1 MGVLV
6 SSRSHCGLQ
15 SRTTGQMPRT
25 ETPEALPRLPYKNGR
40 PGIPNGSQDMLLWGT
55 EWLGPGGGGGCL
67 EGGGFFFFLPSSA
80 SSWEIIFRIYKIIEE
95 KKSVIIPL
103 RASKP
108 VRPFFRAH
116 LVWNDYESTG
126 RSPG

>member
-55 EWLGPGGGGGCL
+55 EWLGPGGGGVAL
-67 EGGGFFFFLPSSA
+67 RAVVFFF
-80 SSWEIIFRIYKIIEE
+80 
-95 KKSVIIPL
+95 
-103 RASKP
+103 
-108 VRPFFRAH
+108 
-116 LVWNDYESTG
+116 
-126 RSPG
+126 SP